1 MPQKQYDFFRAP
13 EVRCLRPDWSAGHGA
28 ASTGQE
34 RWKTMDFRRYTEHGP
49 QFTNC
54 ALEARPK
61 GMTKLT
67 PKAYSLLPRLDDTF
81 ILVRVL
87 AFMGMGLWA
96 IFIPDSILGNIPMI
110 ILIMVFA
117 AHLLFFLF
125 SITRKLVHFKK
136 LYYSILAFDIVF
148 LALLTRYTGGFES
161 HLSILYF
168 IFLPFSTYVLGIR
181 AGVVAAAAATGS
193 YLTVNLNDPGAAF
206 PAYLLLY
213 IAVLWLFCVGTGYFS
228 NSSKQSEK
236 RLLSALDKLNERTT
250 ELERAHR
257 RLEMVYEASRDL
269 GAILKVEDLIQNVLT
284 VSRDLFRY
292 PLCELLLW
300 DNKLQKLFI
309 HGRIENRETTI
320 YPRPRA
326 VRLTQTFKEVL
337 DTGMPRRTLIQQK
350 DRRESDTP
358 GGVRSQ
364 LAVPMTSQGKTIG
377 ILSAESPAIEE
388 FGERDEH
395 SFAILANSAALAVEN
410 AFLHQQM
417 EQLTI
422 SDELTGI
429 YNYRYFKI
437 RLEDEMKR
445 SVRYAQ
451 PLSLI
456 MIDIDWFKRF
466 NDTYGH
472 ETGNRLLREIV
483 LVIADCIR
491 DVDIL
496 ARYGGEEFIIIL
508 PQTGQAEAYKIG
520 ERIRKRIADSRFDI
534 GPEGEGLVKVTVS
547 IGISCYPENGRGEN
561 DLVESVDQALY
572 RAKGAGKNLVCTV

>member
-1 MPQKQYDFFRAP
+1 
-13 EVRCLRPDWSAGHGA
+13 
-28 ASTGQE
+28 
-34 RWKTMDFRRYTEHGP
+34 
-49 QFTNC
+49 
-54 ALEARPK
+54 
-61 GMTKLT
+61 MTKLT

-81 ILVRVL
+81 ILVRIL
-87 AFMGMGLWA
+87 AFIGMGLWA
-96 IFIPDSILGNIPMI
+96 IVVPDSILDNLPAL
-110 ILIMVFA
+110 ILIAVFA

-125 SITRKLVHFKK
+125 SITRKLIHFKK
-136 LYYSILAFDIVF
+136 LYYSILAYDIVF

-168 IFLPFSTYVLGIR
+168 TFLPFATYVLGVR
-181 AGVVAAAAATGS
+181 AGVFAAAAATAT
-193 YLTVNLNDPGAAF
+193 YLAANLTPPETAF

-228 NSSKQSEK
+228 NASKQSEK

-257 RLEMVYEASRDL
+257 RLEMVYEASRNL

-292 PLCELLLW
+292 PICEILLW
-300 DNKLQKLFI
+300 DAKLQKLFI
-309 HGRIENRETTI
+309 HGRIENKDTAI

-326 VRLTQTFKEVL
+326 VRITPAFKEIL
-337 DTGMPRRTLIQQK
+337 ETGRPRRTLLQQGS
-350 DRRESDTP
+350 RRETDAP
-358 GGVRSQ
+358 GMIRSQ

-377 ILSAESPAIEE
+377 ILSAESPDLDS

-395 SFAILANSAALAVEN
+395 SLAILANSAALALEN

-429 YNYRYFKI
+429 YNYRFFKL
-437 RLEDEMKR
+437 RLEDEMRR
-445 SVRYAQ
+445 SVRYGQ
-451 PLSLI
+451 SLSLI

-483 LVIADCIR
+483 RVIADCVR

-520 ERIRKRIADSRFDI
+520 ERIRQRIADSRFEI
-534 GPEGEGLVKVTVS
+534 GPDGKELVKVTVS